1 MWKYTRRRCDLEAN
15 GYFSSAAVRARPG
28 LPVYFPYIKTL
39 HNGEVNNR
47 RLIPTPNSDRPFRT
61 LPPAL
66 HRRNPPPRA
75 PRQMAT
81 AATRPPTAPP
91 SAAAGDVSEV
101 ELSEAGSPDLGS
113 RSSGSGGSGRSAA
126 EYSGWVYHLGVNS
139 IGHEY
144 CHLRFLVIRGKSVAM
159 YKRDPHDHPGL
170 VGSPVPLLSSLLA
183 LFWF

>member
-1 MWKYTRRRCDLEAN
+1 
-15 GYFSSAAVRARPG
+15 
-28 LPVYFPYIKTL
+28 
-39 HNGEVNNR
+39 
-47 RLIPTPNSDRPFRT
+47 
-61 LPPAL
+61 
-66 HRRNPPPRA
+66 
-75 PRQMAT
+75 MAT
-81 AATRPPTAPP
+81 AASPPTAPP
-91 SAAAGDVSEV
+91 LAAAGDVSEV

-113 RSSGSGGSGRSAA
+113 RSSGSGSGGSGRSAA

-183 LFWF
+183 SVLVLLLVMAAPLLVNHALKLDRVVRVGSLTQSCGVWVRSVGG